1 MSNSIFTSSL
11 ITEQIKASIDVK
23 HKLLNDTGL
32 LIQILGLASACR
44 NSLQAGGKIIFA
56 GNGGSFADSQHLAA
70 EFTSRFRFEREP
82 LAAMA
87 LGTNSSA
94 MSAIANDYGFENV
107 FCRELAGIAK
117 KIDVFIPIST
127 SGNSQNIVNAI
138 DQAKQMNLHTVAL
151 TGRAGGEIHKL
162 CESLRIPSDDTARI
176 QECHILVGHIVCEL
190 VEESLFNKM
199 LGK

>member
-1 MSNSIFTSSL
+1 MSDSILRTSL
-11 ITEQIKASIDVK
+11 VIEQIKASVDVK
-23 HKLLNDTGL
+23 QKLLDDTGL
-32 LIQILGLASACR
+32 LNQILGLASACK

-94 MSAIANDYGFENV
+94 MSAIANDYGFENI

-117 KIDVFIPIST
+117 RIDVFIPIST
-127 SGNSQNIVNAI
+127 SGNSQNILNAI
-138 DQAKQMNLHTVAL
+138 DQANQMNLHTVAL
-151 TGRAGGEIHKL
+151 TGRTGGEIHKL

-190 VEESLFNKM
+190 VEKPLVNKT
-199 LGK
+199 LEK

>member
-23 HKLLNDTGL
+23 YKLLNDTGL
-32 LIQILGLASACR
+32 LNQILGLASACR

-70 EFTSRFRFEREP
+70 EFTSRYRFEREP

-127 SGNSQNIVNAI
+127 SGKSQNIVNAI

-151 TGRAGGEIHKL
+151 TGRTGGEIHKL

-190 VEESLFNKM
+190 VEESFFNKVPT
-199 LGK
+199 K

>member
-1 MSNSIFTSSL
+1 MSNSIFTSVL
-11 ITEQIKASIDVK
+11 ITEQIKASINVK
-23 HKLLNDTGL
+23 QKLLNDIGL
-32 LIQILGLASACR
+32 LNQILGLASACR

-127 SGNSQNIVNAI
+127 SGNSQNILNAI

-151 TGRAGGEIHKL
+151 TGKTGGKIHKL
-162 CESLRIPSDDTARI
+162 CESMQIPSDDTARI
-176 QECHILVGHIVCEL
+176 QECHILVGHVVCEL

-199 LGK
+199 LEK

>member
-23 HKLLNDTGL
+23 YKLLNDTGL
-32 LIQILGLASACR
+32 LNQILGLASACR

-127 SGNSQNIVNAI
+127 SGKSQNIVNAI

-151 TGRAGGEIHKL
+151 TGRTGGEIHKL

-190 VEESLFNKM
+190 VEESFFNKVPT
-199 LGK
+199 K

>member
-23 HKLLNDTGL
+23 YKLLNDTGL

-127 SGNSQNIVNAI
+127 SGKSQNIVNAI

-151 TGRAGGEIHKL
+151 TGRTGGEIHKL

-190 VEESLFNKM
+190 VEESFFNKVPT
-199 LGK
+199 K